1 LSQLY
6 RGLMHRLPARGRTLF
21 SERLKELCWTSESCD
36 RALPIFGSLPGQRRP
51 HHRVPRKLIPPVA
64 DCRSY
69 LITGESRTGKEASVS
84 IAREG
89 LENSQGAHSSAPAGS
104 HFFAGGTHA
113 EALARLE
120 HLVENGSHCG
130 IVTGPRGTGKSTVLH
145 VFAQGCRA
153 AGLETVSIDVT
164 GLAGQQFLERLAQRL
179 QVTSRARGRVV
190 RLWTEIVDALAG
202 RALASRNCVLVLDH
216 LDRALG
222 DCQRLVQRLVARAD
236 TERFETWV
244 LAFSG
249 RLFPMVPRQWRERTD
264 LRIELGPL
272 NKAESH
278 AFLRSLGESFGRPAD
293 AFEATADALV
303 RAAGGVASDLR
314 RMGEL
319 SLLLAADPDNRV
331 STETLDAVLEELR
344 GLRYSA

>member
-1 LSQLY
+1 
-6 RGLMHRLPARGRTLF
+6 M
-21 SERLKELCWTSESCD
+21 
-36 RALPIFGSLPGQRRP
+36 
-51 HHRVPRKLIPPVA
+51 
-64 DCRSY
+64 
-69 LITGESRTGKEASVS
+69 S

-89 LENSQGAHSSAPAGS
+89 LEDSQGPHASVPAGS
-104 HFFAGGTHA
+104 HFFAGSTHA

-153 AGLETVSIDVT
+153 AGVETVSIDVT
-164 GLAGQQFLERLAQRL
+164 GLAGQQFLERLVERL

-190 RLWTEIVDALAG
+190 RLWTEVVDALAG
-202 RALASRNCVLVLDH
+202 RALASRDCVLVVDH

-249 RLFPMVPRQWRERTD
+249 RQFPMVPREWRERTD

-272 NKAESH
+272 NEAESH
-278 AFLRSLGESFGRPAD
+278 AFLQSLAEAFGRPAD
-293 AFEATADALV
+293 AFASTAAALV
-303 RAAGGVASDLR
+303 LAAGGGASDLR
-314 RMGEL
+314 RLGEL
-319 SLLLAADPDNRV
+319 SLLLAADSDARV